1 MIGKQGM
8 IFLCCFILGVLLT
21 ANSGCKN
28 KSQKE
33 VTTNQ
38 NGTETQTEDI
48 KSEAQDDKSLV
59 GDEGQ
64 GKNEQKAKIL
74 ESIKKM
80 SKPED
85 LEAHVDSLDP
95 EILAAALDRLGQ
107 IGGKKSVEI
116 LGDAFTKAPRL
127 EGTGVMA
134 GKKGQI
140 IKALAETGE
149 PSAKQTILGIIESW
163 LEEGPLDKG
172 MYSHIYDGQ
181 YYAVLEAAIESLAA
195 FPDSDTLEI
204 LKSVSETPSLFYSLR
219 ESAYRT
225 LLAVEMKRRG
235 LESSLDKISYLWTK
249 IEPRGILIENIWT
262 GQKPGE
268 KTLEAAKQAAVEE
281 MATRIGFDA
290 AAPLFDFWDKLSP
303 EEFEKQMA
311 LARILSS
318 ISIRALSSG
327 NGKESLDKVKEIA
340 HKAAAILERLP
351 QDRLRSKTA
360 DHVFGY
366 IQEAAAAIKD
376 QELWD
381 RLEKLYQRM
390 GAPGAWRGERPAE
403 SQLGV
408 AIPPG
413 SVFIE
418 NYSRRIQTPFG
429 TVLEAYY
436 LSDLASDD
444 ITRHFENTTGKQAIK
459 IEGPAAG
466 AFSDTYYWIP
476 LWPSPKEAE
485 DLLELGVTVFE
496 SSEGFEVQRF
506 GQTLQKGKTLFKIT
520 KLQ

>member
-1 MIGKQGM
+1 M
-8 IFLCCFILGVLLT
+8 IFLCGFILGVFLT

-28 KSQKE
+28 KSQNE
-33 VTTNQ
+33 VTMNQ

-48 KSEAQDDKSLV
+48 KSEARDDKSLV
-59 GDEGQ
+59 GDEEQ
-64 GKNEQKAKIL
+64 EKNEQKTKIL
-74 ESIKKM
+74 ENIKKM

-85 LEAHVDSLDP
+85 LEAHVDSHDP
-95 EILAAALDRLGQ
+95 DILAAALDRLGQ

-116 LGDAFTKAPRL
+116 LGDAFIRAPRL
-127 EGTGVMA
+127 EGTGAMA

-149 PSAKQTILGIIESW
+149 ASAKKTILGIIESW

-181 YYAVLEAAIESLAA
+181 YYAVLEVAIESLAA

-225 LLAVEMKRRG
+225 LLAIEMKRIG
-235 LESSLDKISYLWTK
+235 LESSLDKISYLWAK
-249 IEPRGILIENIWT
+249 IEPEGILIENIWT
-262 GQKPGE
+262 GKKPGE
-268 KTLEAAKQAAVEE
+268 KTLAAAKHAAVEE
-281 MATRIGFDA
+281 MITGMGLDA
-290 AAPLFDFWDKLSP
+290 AAPLFGYSDKLSP
-303 EEFEKQMA
+303 EDFEKRLA
-311 LARILSS
+311 LARMLSS
-318 ISIRALSSG
+318 ISIRILSSG
-327 NGKESLDKVKEIA
+327 SGKESLDKVKEMA

-360 DHVFGY
+360 AQVFGY
-366 IQEAAAAIKD
+366 IQEAAAATKD
-376 QELWD
+376 QELWN
-381 RLEKLYQRM
+381 RLEKLHHRM

-403 SQLGV
+403 SELGV
-408 AIPPG
+408 AIPPD
-413 SVFIE
+413 SVFVE

-429 TVLEAYY
+429 IILEAYY
-436 LSDLASDD
+436 LSDRASDD
-444 ITRHFENTTGKQAIK
+444 IIRHFEDTTGRQAIK

-466 AFSDTYYWIP
+466 AFSEIYYWIA

-485 DLLELGVTVFE
+485 DFLELGVTVFE

-506 GQTLQKGKTLFKIT
+506 GQTLQRGKTLFKIT